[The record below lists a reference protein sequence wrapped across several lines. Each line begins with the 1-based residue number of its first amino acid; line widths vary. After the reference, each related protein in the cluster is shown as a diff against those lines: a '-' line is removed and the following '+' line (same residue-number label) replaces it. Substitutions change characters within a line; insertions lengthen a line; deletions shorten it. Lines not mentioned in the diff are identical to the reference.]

1 MEKGISL
8 TIHSVIIIVLA
19 ILVLVI
25 IAFFFITGTDPL
37 RAMKYQSAFDR
48 GCKIHLETG
57 RSADSILLDDLD
69 GDGKPNTLLDACRLY
84 FADSNLTPEN
94 CSQKCKQKFPFEFEA
109 PSGEAPETPGSG
121 TQPYSKGL
129 GEACSSDY
137 ECASGHCTYIDQQCR
152 SEIKN
157 CDNPPCTRACTNNKA
172 GGEACGPYTETK
184 CDFNCASGL
193 CTCPAGSGSCT
204 VRDTCAP
211 EPIY

>member
-19 ILVLVI
+19 ILVLAI
-25 IAFFFITGTDPL
+25 IGFFFITGTDPL

-84 FADSNLTPEN
+84 FANNDLTPEN

-109 PSGEAPETPGSG
+109 PSSG
-121 TQPYSKGL
+121 NQPYSKGL
-129 GEACSSDY
+129 GEACDSDY

-157 CDNPPCTRACTNNKA
+157 CDNPPCTKACTNNKA
-172 GGEACGPYTETK
+172 GGEACGPYTETR
-184 CDFNCASGL
+184 CDFNCASGKCL
-193 CTCPAGSGSCT
+193 HTT
-204 VRDTCAP
+204 DTCAP

>member
-19 ILVLVI
+19 ILVLAI
-25 IAFFFITGTDPL
+25 IGFFFITGTDPL

-109 PSGEAPETPGSG
+109 PSGES
-121 TQPYSKGL
+121 QPTLKGPC
-129 GEACSSDY
+129 EKCSRNE
-137 ECASGHCTYIDQQCR
+137 ECASGCCWKRGPGDYVCLGTKKVYDFCTAHCECGKDTGGCNLNYHECVPG
-152 SEIKN
+152 SL
-157 CDNPPCTRACTNNKA
+157 PCK
-172 GGEACGPYTETK
+172 
-184 CDFNCASGL
+184 
-193 CTCPAGSGSCT
+193 
-204 VRDTCAP
+204 
-211 EPIY
+211 